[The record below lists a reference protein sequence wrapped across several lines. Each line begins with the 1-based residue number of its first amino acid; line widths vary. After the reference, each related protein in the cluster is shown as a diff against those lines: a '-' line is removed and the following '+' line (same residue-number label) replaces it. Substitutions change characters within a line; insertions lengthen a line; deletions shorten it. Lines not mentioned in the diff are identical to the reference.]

1 MEKVTIGSRRTNL
14 TNPISRQLCLSYAQ
28 YDDGFNVNMLI
39 IYEALALYHFFFF
52 PDYLQMIIPFL
63 TIAEKVYHLS
73 KEDELEF
80 AYRP

>member
-1 MEKVTIGSRRTNL
+1 MEKVTIGPRRTNL
-14 TNPISRQLCLSYAQ
+14 TNPISRQLYLSYAQ

-39 IYEALALYHFFFF
+39 IYEALALYHFFF
-52 PDYLQMIIPFL
+52 PDSLPMIIPFL
-63 TIAEKVYHLS
+63 IIAEKVYHLS